1 MHPMGGATK
10 DPKGA
15 RREDFRDARQGKEE
29 IAMRRR
35 PRHVHLVVIAAIALM
50 ALSLAACAST
60 GEKAGTA
67 RNAGEHAGDAQI
79 PLAVAPGPPAEKL
92 ASLTRVEVETNLRT
106 VYLSGVVESEAARR
120 RAVEIAWSV
129 KHRNGGGRHP

>member
-1 MHPMGGATK
+1 MDH
-10 DPKGA
+10 KGA
-15 RREDFRDARQGKEE
+15 RREDFRDARQAKEE

-35 PRHVHLVVIAAIALM
+35 PRHVHLVVIATIALM

-67 RNAGEHAGDAQI
+67 RNAGEHADDAQI
-79 PLAVAPGPPAEKL
+79 TLAVKARLAAEKL

-106 VYLSGVVESEAARR
+106 VYLSGVVESEAARQ

-129 KHRNGGGRHP
+129 KHVNGVVSHLTVQKSGG